1 MRQLSVPSP
10 VSRTV
15 TKIESFKGV
24 DLTNAAANVDISRSP
39 NAINMIR
46 DVPGK
51 VRKRMGYY
59 LDTTYEDTIHGVFH
73 VGGERIVHAG
83 KNLYQGTKIL
93 YSDMRDAGFNRSKA
107 WEIDGRLYI
116 LDGKT
121 YLVVG
126 KFNGKTVYE
135 AKKVSDIATVPIVSI
150 ARTPNGEGQ
159 QYQEY
164 NLLQPKFIN
173 QFIADGTTKIY
184 QLSSDDLLSVDKVEK
199 MNSDGDWETVATSQY
214 TPNLSLGTVT
224 FKSAPE
230 APTVKSRDNIR
241 ITASKVIDGYA
252 DMINQCTVSIV
263 YGVNGATDR
272 LFVGGNPKYPNRDW
286 FSGYKSTL
294 TYDSDERV
302 DMTSLEDFTF
312 FGDLS
317 YSTIGLDTNEIVGY
331 SLVGNY
337 LATHKSVGEDGRNVI
352 MRYGEYYTDTHGII
366 KPSFRIVNTIQGAGA
381 VGKYNFAYL
390 NESLFA
396 TQQGIYAITA
406 QDITGEKYTQNRSFY
421 INGALAEEELEN
433 AFAIVY
439 KDFYILAT
447 FYKVYILDGLQKIY
461 EKNSPL
467 SSYQYECYCWDIPLI
482 SYMFIEDDTLCF
494 GTYDGKIMKFYTD
507 KTDNNSYNDNGKP
520 IKARWDTNAID
531 GKLFYKKKNFR
542 YLAAQIAPAPN
553 TSFEVYG
560 EISGGWKKLLDSGA
574 KAMYLDFNYIDFSKF
589 NFSSDGTPR
598 TIGSKIRIKK
608 VDKVRFSFRNEKT
621 NEPFGLYAIGIEFTE
636 NGNYKG

>member
-1 MRQLSVPSP
+1 MRQLSVPSQ
-10 VSRTV
+10 VARTV

-24 DLTNAAANVDISRSP
+24 DLTNAASNVDISRSP
-39 NAINMIR
+39 EAPNMIR

-59 LDTTYEDTIHGVFH
+59 LDTEYDDFIHGVFH
-73 VGGERIVHAG
+73 LNGERIVHAG
-83 KNLYQGTKIL
+83 TKLYMGTTVL
-93 YSDMRDAGFNRSKA
+93 YSDMQDVGFNRSKA
-107 WEIDGRLYI
+107 WEIGGRLYI

-126 KFNGKTVYE
+126 KFNGETSYT
-135 AKKVSDIATVPIVSI
+135 AKKVSEIATVPIVSI

-164 NLLQPKFIN
+164 NLIQPKFIN
-173 QFIADGTTKIY
+173 MFIADGTTKIY
-184 QLSSDDLLSVDKVEK
+184 QLSSDSIQSVDLVEQ
-199 MNSDGDWETVATSQY
+199 MNSDGDWVTVAASKY
-214 TPNLSLGTVT
+214 TTNLELGTVT
-224 FKSAPE
+224 FRTAPE

-241 ITASKVIDGYA
+241 ITASKVIAGYA
-252 DMINQCTVSIV
+252 DMINKCTISIV

-272 LFVGGNPKYPNRDW
+272 LFVGGNPDYPNRDW
-286 FSGYKSTL
+286 FSGYKSTIS
-294 TYDSDERV
+294 YDSDDRPE
-302 DMTSLEDFTF
+302 MASFEDFTF

-352 MRYGEYYTDTHGII
+352 MRYGEYTTLNGVIR
-366 KPSFRIVNTIQGAGA
+366 PSFRIVNVIQGVGA
-381 VGKYNFAYL
+381 VGKDNFAYL

-396 TQQGIYAITA
+396 TEQGIYAITA

-421 INGALAEEELEN
+421 INGALAKEDLEHSC
-433 AFAIVY
+433 AVVY
-439 KDFYILAT
+439 KDFYVLAT
-447 FYKVYILDGLQKIY
+447 PLRVYLLDGLQKVY

-467 SSYQYECYCWDIPLI
+467 SSFQYECYCWDIPNI
-482 SYMFIEDDTLCF
+482 SYLFVEDETLCF

-507 KTDNNSYNDNGKP
+507 KTKQTAYNDNGKA

-531 GKLFYKKKNFR
+531 GKIFYKKKNFR
-542 YLAAQIAPAPN
+542 YLSAQIAPAIN
-553 TSFEVYG
+553 TSYEAWAEVKG
-560 EISGGWKKLLDSGA
+560 IWKRLFNSGA
-574 KAMYLDFNYIDFSKF
+574 KARYFDFSYVDFGKI
-589 NFSSDGTPR
+589 NFSSDATPR
-598 TIGSKIRIKK
+598 TIGTKIRIKK
-608 VDKVRFSFRNEKT
+608 IDKVRFSFRNEEL
-621 NEPFGLYAIGIEFTE
+621 NEPFGLYAIGTEFTE

>member
-1 MRQLSVPSP
+1 MRQLSVPSQ
-10 VSRTV
+10 VARTV

-24 DLTNAAANVDISRSP
+24 DLTNAASNVDISRSP
-39 NAINMIR
+39 EAPNMIR

-59 LDTTYEDTIHGVFH
+59 LDTEYDDFIHGVFH
-73 VGGERIVHAG
+73 LNGERIVHAG
-83 KNLYQGTKIL
+83 TKLYMGTTVL
-93 YSDMRDAGFNRSKA
+93 YSDMQDVGFNRSKA
-107 WEIDGRLYI
+107 WEIGGRLYI

-126 KFNGKTVYE
+126 KFNGETSYT
-135 AKKVSDIATVPIVSI
+135 AKKVSEIATVPIVSI

-164 NLLQPKFIN
+164 NLIQPKFIN
-173 QFIADGTTKIY
+173 MFIADGTTRIY
-184 QLSSDDLLSVDKVEK
+184 QLSSDSIQSVDLVEQ
-199 MNSDGDWETVATSQY
+199 MNSDGDWVTVAASKY
-214 TPNLSLGTVT
+214 TTNLELGTVT
-224 FKSAPE
+224 FRTAPE

-241 ITASKVIDGYA
+241 ITASKVIAGYA
-252 DMINQCTVSIV
+252 DMINKCTISIV

-272 LFVGGNPKYPNRDW
+272 LFVGGNPDYPNRDW
-286 FSGYKSTL
+286 FSGYKSTIS
-294 TYDSDERV
+294 YDSDDRPE
-302 DMTSLEDFTF
+302 MASFEDFTF

-352 MRYGEYYTDTHGII
+352 MRYGEYTTLNGVIR
-366 KPSFRIVNTIQGAGA
+366 PSFRIVNVIQGVGA
-381 VGKYNFAYL
+381 VGKDNFAYL

-396 TQQGIYAITA
+396 TEQGIYAITA

-421 INGALAEEELEN
+421 INGALAKEDLEHSC
-433 AFAIVY
+433 AVVY
-439 KDFYILAT
+439 KDFYVLAT
-447 FYKVYILDGLQKIY
+447 PLRVYLLDGLQKVY

-467 SSYQYECYCWDIPLI
+467 SSFQYECYYWDIPNI
-482 SYMFIEDDTLCF
+482 SYLFVEDETLCF

-507 KTDNNSYNDNGKP
+507 KTKQTAYNDNGKA

-531 GKLFYKKKNFR
+531 GKIFYKKKNFR
-542 YLAAQIAPAPN
+542 YLSAQIAPAIN
-553 TSFEVYG
+553 TSYEAWAEVKG
-560 EISGGWKKLLDSGA
+560 IWKRLFNSGA
-574 KAMYLDFNYIDFSKF
+574 KARYFDFSYVDFGKI
-589 NFSSDGTPR
+589 NFSSDATPR
-598 TIGSKIRIKK
+598 TIGTKIRIKK
-608 VDKVRFSFRNEKT
+608 IDKVRFSFRNEEL
-621 NEPFGLYAIGIEFTE
+621 NEPFGLYAIGTEFTE

>member
-1 MRQLSVPSP
+1 MRQLSVPTP
-10 VSRTV
+10 VARTV

-24 DLTNAAANVDISRSP
+24 DLTNAAANVDIARSP
-39 NAINMIR
+39 NGLNMIR

-59 LDTTYEDTIHGVFH
+59 LDKKHEDGIHGVFH
-73 VGGERIVHAG
+73 LNGERVVHAG
-83 KNLYQGTKIL
+83 TKLYMGDNVL
-93 YSDMRDAGFNRSKA
+93 YSDMEEAGFNRSKA
-107 WEIDGRLYI
+107 WEIGGRLYI

-126 KFNGKTVYE
+126 KFNGETSYT
-135 AKKVSDIATVPIVSI
+135 AKKVSEIATVPIVSI

-164 NLLQPKFIN
+164 NLLQPKFVN
-173 QFIADGTTKIY
+173 MFIADGTTKIY
-184 QLSSDDLLSVDKVEK
+184 QLSSDSLQSVDLVEQ
-199 MNSDGDWETVATSQY
+199 MNSDGDWVTVAASKY
-214 TPNLSLGTVT
+214 TTNLELGTVT
-224 FKSAPE
+224 FKTAPE

-241 ITASKVIDGYA
+241 ITASKVIAGYA
-252 DMINQCTVSIV
+252 DMINKCTVSIV

-272 LFVGGNPKYPNRDW
+272 LFVGGNPDYPNRDW
-286 FSGYKSTL
+286 FSGYKSTIS
-294 TYDSDERV
+294 YDSDDRPE
-302 DMTSLEDFTF
+302 MASFEDFTF

-352 MRYGEYYTDTHGII
+352 MRYGEYTTLNGVIR
-366 KPSFRIVNTIQGAGA
+366 PSFRIVNVIQGVGA
-381 VGKYNFAYL
+381 VGKDNFAYL
-390 NESLFA
+390 NESLFV
-396 TQQGIYAITA
+396 TGQGIYAITA

-421 INGALAEEELEN
+421 INGALADEDLEHSC
-433 AFAIVY
+433 AVGY
-439 KDFYILAT
+439 KDFYVLAT
-447 FYKVYILDGLQKIY
+447 PLRVYLLDGLQKVY

-467 SSYQYECYCWDIPLI
+467 SSFQYECYYWDIPNI
-482 SYMFIEDDTLCF
+482 SYLFVEDETLCF
-494 GTYDGKIMKFYTD
+494 GTYDGNIFKFYTD
-507 KTDNNSYNDNGKP
+507 KTDNKSYNDNGKP

-531 GKLFYKKKNFR
+531 GKIFYKKKNFR

-553 TSFEVYG
+553 TSFEAYA
-560 EISGGWKKLLDSGA
+560 EINGGWKKLFDSGA
-574 KAMYLDFNYIDFSKF
+574 KAMYLDFSYIDFSKI
-589 NFSSDGTPR
+589 NFASDGTPR

-608 VDKVRFSFRNEKT
+608 VDKVRFSFRNEKL
-621 NEPFGLYAIGIEFTE
+621 NEPFGLYAIGTEFTE